1 MHSVDGLF
9 DKNGFCARAHRE
21 LSDITADDLARTAE
35 DMRVS
40 RKAAKEESRLLAERF
55 EAIDPTSFVEF
66 DTQAMAK
73 RVMENAASRLAVLK
87 SFAG

>member
-9 DKNGFCARAHRE
+9 DKNGFCARCPQG
-21 LSDITADDLARTAE
+21 AE

-40 RKAAKEESRLLAERF
+40 RKAAKEEARLLAERF
-55 EAIDPTSFVEF
+55 EAIHPTSFVEF

-73 RVMENAASRLAVLK
+73 RVTENAAPRLAVLK

>member
-1 MHSVDGLF
+1 
-9 DKNGFCARAHRE
+9 
-21 LSDITADDLARTAE
+21 
-35 DMRVS
+35 MRVS

>member
-1 MHSVDGLF
+1 MIS
-9 DKNGFCARAHRE
+9 
-21 LSDITADDLARTAE
+21 RTAE

-40 RKAAKEESRLLAERF
+40 RKAAKEEARLLAERF
-55 EAIDPTSFVEF
+55 EAIHPTSCVEL

-73 RVMENAASRLAVLK
+73 RVTENAAPRLAVLK